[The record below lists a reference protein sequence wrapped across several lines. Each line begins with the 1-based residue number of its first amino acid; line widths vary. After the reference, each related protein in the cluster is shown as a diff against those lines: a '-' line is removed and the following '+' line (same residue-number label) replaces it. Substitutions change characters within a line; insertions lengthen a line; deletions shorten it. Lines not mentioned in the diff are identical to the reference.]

1 MPNGN
6 NNKKALPHKA
16 PFVIRLGAWGA
27 AVLFFL
33 VLLAIIVLHLPP
45 LQKEIIFRGVA
56 RIEAAT
62 NFRVQILSY
71 QWWPFSG
78 IYLAGVKIE
87 SEGKQILNCDKVH
100 LNYRLS
106 TKRPYIIVE
115 EVYLEKPFLQLERSA
130 DGKWL
135 VPASSAKEG
144 QGRGPGDE
152 PCWTHMQLPTIQIV
166 SGTIEARQQGNTIL
180 SIKDISGA
188 VHLKAVT
195 GAEGPKIRLDFENLH
210 ARAQTGQ
217 SGKCGIEDCGVLD
230 EQQLQVRR

>member
-78 IYLAGVKIE
+78 IYFAGVKIE

-115 EVYLEKPFLQLERSA
+115 EVYLEKPFSA
-130 DGKWL
+130 
-135 VPASSAKEG
+135 A
-144 QGRGPGDE
+144 
-152 PCWTHMQLPTIQIV
+152 
-166 SGTIEARQQGNTIL
+166 
-180 SIKDISGA
+180 
-188 VHLKAVT
+188 
-195 GAEGPKIRLDFENLH
+195 
-210 ARAQTGQ
+210 
-217 SGKCGIEDCGVLD
+217 
-230 EQQLQVRR
+230 